1 MQYDKSYKENAY
13 GVLRLKGRESRSYK
27 AYVLNKRE
35 KFLCL
40 GLTLGISGLVAWLF
54 YRNIFA
60 MAGSAFLYFPVKK
73 AAMAHFQKKRAR
85 ELLFQF
91 KEMLQM
97 AATAL
102 KAGYAMENAFVQA
115 REEFV
120 RLYGEKT
127 IMAEEFAYINHQVRL
142 NVTLES
148 LLEDLAERSG
158 IEEISSFSQV
168 FGFAKRSGGDFRKIF
183 QSTVD
188 KIGQKAEVKR
198 EIEVVVA
205 AKRMEMNIM
214 NMVPFGI
221 LLYVGVTSPEFLE
234 PLYGN
239 WLGAGVMT
247 VSLGVYG
254 CAMKIAGKI
263 VEIEV

>member
-1 MQYDKSYKENAY
+1 M
-13 GVLRLKGRESRSYK
+13 
-27 AYVLNKRE
+27 
-35 KFLCL
+35 
-40 GLTLGISGLVAWLF
+40 
-54 YRNIFA
+54 
-60 MAGSAFLYFPVKK
+60 
-73 AAMAHFQKKRAR
+73 
-85 ELLFQF
+85 
-91 KEMLQM
+91 
-97 AATAL
+97 
-102 KAGYAMENAFVQA
+102 
-115 REEFV
+115 
-120 RLYGEKT
+120 
-127 IMAEEFAYINHQVRL
+127 
-142 NVTLES
+142 
-148 LLEDLAERSG
+148 
-158 IEEISSFSQV
+158 

-188 KIGQKAEVKR
+188 KIGQKAEGKR

-254 CAMKIAGKI
+254 CAMKIAGKS
-263 VEIEV
+263 VEIKV

>member
-1 MQYDKSYKENAY
+1 MLHGSHE
-13 GVLRLKGRESRSYK
+13 LPEKGNRSYK
-27 AYVLNKRE
+27 VYVLSKKE
-35 KFLCL
+35 KLLCI
-40 GLTLGISGLVAWLF
+40 GITVGIAGLVAWLF
-54 YRNIFA
+54 YRNAYA
-60 MAGSAFLYFPVKK
+60 MAGAVPLYFPVKK
-73 AAMAHFQKKRAR
+73 AVKEHFQKKQER

-91 KEMLQM
+91 KELLQM

-115 REEFV
+115 REEFA

-127 IMAEEFAYINHQVRL
+127 IMAREFSYINHQVCL

-148 LLEDLAERSG
+148 LLDDLAERSG
-158 IEEISSFSQV
+158 IEEINSFSQV
-168 FGFAKRSGGDFRKIF
+168 FGFAKRSGGDFQKIF
-183 QSTVD
+183 QNTVE

-214 NMVPFGI
+214 NLMPFGI
-221 LLYVGVTSPEFLE
+221 LFYVGVTSPEFLE

-254 CAMKIAGKI
+254 FAMKIAGKI

>member
-13 GVLRLKGRESRSYK
+13 GVLWLKGRESRSYK

-73 AAMAHFQKKRAR
+73 AAMEHFQKKRAR

-158 IEEISSFSQV
+158 VEEISSFSQV

-221 LLYVGVTSPEFLE
+221 LLYVGVISPEFLE

-247 VSLGVYG
+247 AVSYTHLTLPTIYSV
-254 CAMKIAGKI
+254 
-263 VEIEV
+263 